1 MLIRQDAQNA
11 SGKAT
16 TREWVGLAVLAL
28 PCVLYAMDLTVLN
41 LAIPSLTTD
50 LKPTAAQ
57 LLWIV
62 DIYGFLAAGAL
73 LIMGALG
80 DRIGRRR
87 LLLIGSAA
95 FAVVSV
101 LAAFSKSAEMLIVAR
116 GLLGIAGATMA
127 PSTLSLIGN
136 MFHNER
142 EKTFAVSVWVS
153 SFSFGGAIGPVVG
166 GVLIDRFWWG
176 AVFLAPIPIMAL
188 LLIVGPRLLPEHRS
202 EKAGRIDIVSTL
214 LTLATVLPIIFAI
227 KHIVEEGDAK
237 VSGLAAAIGVICGG
251 VFVRRQLKLE
261 DPLLDLRLFRLPA
274 LSVALTI
281 NALDFL
287 VGFGIL
293 VVVAQYLQLVLG
305 LSPLEAGL
313 WGVPA
318 GLGFVVG
325 SLLTS
330 PALKVLRPTY
340 VLGGGLLLGAV
351 GLALMACA
359 IEAHSLVLITLGNT
373 LFAVGSAPGTTVV
386 ADFVV
391 SSAPQDQSGSAS
403 ALSETCSEFGGALGI
418 ALLGSLATFLYRH
431 TLAAALPAGIPT
443 PAAET
448 ALRGIGAA
456 RAAAETL
463 NGGAALLE
471 AAKDAYTSAA
481 GIALLVSA
489 AITVLTAV
497 LAVTMF
503 KSRASVEGDVAV
515 DVARPD
521 GY

>member
-1 MLIRQDAQNA
+1 
-11 SGKAT
+11 
-16 TREWVGLAVLAL
+16 
-28 PCVLYAMDLTVLN
+28 
-41 LAIPSLTTD
+41 
-50 LKPTAAQ
+50 
-57 LLWIV
+57 
-62 DIYGFLAAGAL
+62 
-73 LIMGALG
+73 
-80 DRIGRRR
+80 
-87 LLLIGSAA
+87 
-95 FAVVSV
+95 
-101 LAAFSKSAEMLIVAR
+101 
-116 GLLGIAGATMA
+116 MA

-136 MFHNER
+136 MFRTER

-166 GVLIDRFWWG
+166 GVLIARFWWG

-188 LLIVGPRLLPEHRS
+188 LLIVGPTLVPEHRS
-202 EKAGRIDIVSTL
+202 EKAGRIDIVSAL
-214 LTLATVLPIIFAI
+214 LTLAIVLPIIFAI
-227 KHIVEEGDAK
+227 KHVAEGGDARL
-237 VSGLAAAIGVICGG
+237 SGLAAAVGLICGG
-251 VFVRRQLKLE
+251 VFARRQLKLE
-261 DPLLDLRLFRLPA
+261 DPLLDLRLFKLPA

-281 NALDFL
+281 NALDFF

-330 PALKVLRPTY
+330 PLLKVLRPAY
-340 VLGGGLLLGAV
+340 VLGGGLVLGAV
-351 GLALMACA
+351 GLAVMAYA
-359 IEAHSLVLITLGNT
+359 IEAHSLILITLGNT

-391 SSAPQDQSGSAS
+391 SSAPEDQSGAAS

-431 TLAAALPAGIPT
+431 MLAAALPAGN
-443 PAAET
+443 PAPATET

-456 RAAAETL
+456 RAAAETF

-471 AAKDAYTSAA
+471 AAKHGYTNAA
-481 GIALLVSA
+481 GIALLASA
-489 AITVLTAV
+489 AISLLTAV

-503 KSRASVEGDVAV
+503 KSRVPVESDVAV
-515 DVARPD
+515 DVGPA
-521 GY
+521 

>member
-1 MLIRQDAQNA
+1 MLTQQDAANA
-11 SGKAT
+11 SSGKAT
-16 TREWVGLAVLAL
+16 RREWVGLVALAL

-50 LKPTAAQ
+50 LQPTAAQ

-87 LLLIGSAA
+87 LLLIGSAV
-95 FAVVSV
+95 FAVVSL
-101 LAAFSKSAEMLIVAR
+101 LAAFSRTAQMLIVAR

-127 PSTLSLIGN
+127 PSTLSLINN
-136 MFHNER
+136 MFRNER

-166 GVLIDRFWWG
+166 GVLIAHFWWG
-176 AVFLAPIPIMAL
+176 AVFLAPLPIMVL
-188 LLIVGPRLLPEHRS
+188 LLIVGPSLLPEHRS
-202 EKAGRIDIVSTL
+202 EKAGRIDIVSAM
-214 LTLATVLPIIFAI
+214 LTLATVLPIVFAI
-227 KHIVEEGDAK
+227 KHIAEGGDVQGA
-237 VSGLAAAIGVICGG
+237 GLAAAVGAICGAL
-251 VFVRRQLKLE
+251 FVRRQLKLE
-261 DPLLDLRLFRLPA
+261 DPLLDLRLFKLPA

-293 VVVAQYLQLVLG
+293 VLVAQYLQLVLD

-313 WGVPA
+313 WGVPP

-330 PALKVLRPTY
+330 ALLKVLRPAFA
-340 VLGGGLLLGAV
+340 LGGGLLLSAV
-351 GLALMACA
+351 GLALMAYA
-359 IEAHSLVLITLGNT
+359 IKAHSLILITLGNT
-373 LFAVGSAPGTTVV
+373 MFAVGSAPGTTIV

-391 SSAPQDQSGSAS
+391 SSAPEEQSGAAS
-403 ALSETCSEFGGALGI
+403 ALSETFSEFGGALGI
-418 ALLGSLATFLYRH
+418 ALLGSLTTFFYRH
-431 TLAAALPAGIPT
+431 MLAAALPASIPA
-443 PAAET
+443 PAIET
-448 ALRGIGAA
+448 ASRGIGAA

-463 NGGAALLE
+463 NGGASLLE
-471 AAKDAYTSAA
+471 AAKHAYTSAA
-481 GIALLVSA
+481 SIAFLASA
-489 AITVLTAV
+489 AITILTAV

-503 KSRASVEGDVAV
+503 KSRVSA
-515 DVARPD
+515 D
-521 GY
+521 G

>member
-1 MLIRQDAQNA
+1 MLTQQDAANA
-11 SGKAT
+11 SSGKAT
-16 TREWVGLAVLAL
+16 RREWVGLVALAL

-50 LKPTAAQ
+50 LQPTAAQ

-87 LLLIGSAA
+87 LLLIGSAV
-95 FAVVSV
+95 FAVVSL
-101 LAAFSKSAEMLIVAR
+101 LAAFSRTAQMLIVAR

-127 PSTLSLIGN
+127 PSTLSLINN
-136 MFHNER
+136 MFRNER

-166 GVLIDRFWWG
+166 GVLIAHFWWG
-176 AVFLAPIPIMAL
+176 AVFLAPLPIMAL
-188 LLIVGPRLLPEHRS
+188 LLIVGPSLLPEHRS
-202 EKAGRIDIVSTL
+202 EKAGRIDIVSAM

-227 KHIVEEGDAK
+227 KHIAEGGDVQGA
-237 VSGLAAAIGVICGG
+237 GLAAAVGAICGAL
-251 VFVRRQLKLE
+251 FVRRQLKLE
-261 DPLLDLRLFRLPA
+261 DPLLDLRLFKLPA

-293 VVVAQYLQLVLG
+293 VLVAQYLQLVLD

-313 WGVPA
+313 WGVPP

-330 PALKVLRPTY
+330 ALLKVLRPAFA
-340 VLGGGLLLGAV
+340 LGGGLLLSAV
-351 GLALMACA
+351 GLALMAYA
-359 IEAHSLVLITLGNT
+359 IKAHSLILITLGNT
-373 LFAVGSAPGTTVV
+373 MFAVGSAPGTTIV

-391 SSAPQDQSGSAS
+391 SSAPEEQSGAAS
-403 ALSETCSEFGGALGI
+403 ALSETFSEFGGALGI
-418 ALLGSLATFLYRH
+418 ALLGSLTTFFYRH
-431 TLAAALPAGIPT
+431 MLAAALPASIPA
-443 PAAET
+443 PAIET
-448 ALRGIGAA
+448 ASRGIGAA

-463 NGGAALLE
+463 NGGASLLE
-471 AAKDAYTSAA
+471 AAKHAYTSAA
-481 GIALLVSA
+481 SIAFLASA
-489 AITVLTAV
+489 AITILTAV

-503 KSRASVEGDVAV
+503 KSRVSA
-515 DVARPD
+515 D
-521 GY
+521 G

>member
-1 MLIRQDAQNA
+1 MLSPQDAWSA
-11 SGKAT
+11 SGKAG
-16 TREWVGLAVLAL
+16 RRQWFGLAVLAL

-41 LAIPSLTTD
+41 LAIPSLTMD

-62 DIYGFLAAGAL
+62 DIYGFLSAGAL

-87 LLLIGSAA
+87 LLLIGSGA
-95 FAVVSV
+95 FAFVS
-101 LAAFSKSAEMLIVAR
+101 LFAAFSRSAEMLIAAR
-116 GLLGIAGATMA
+116 GALGIAGATLA
-127 PSTLSLIGN
+127 PSTLSLISN
-136 MFHNER
+136 MFRDER

-153 SFSFGGAIGPVVG
+153 SFSCGGAIGPVVG
-166 GVLIDRFWWG
+166 GVLIAHFWWG

-188 LLIVGPRLLPEHRS
+188 LLILGPRLLPEHRS
-202 EKAGRIDIVSTL
+202 AKAGRIDVLSAL

-227 KHIVEEGDAK
+227 KRVAEGGD
-237 VSGLAAAIGVICGG
+237 VRLSGLAAAVGAICGG
-251 VFVRRQLKLE
+251 VFVGRQLKLQ

-274 LSVALTI
+274 LSVALAI

-293 VVVAQYLQLVLG
+293 VLVAQYLQLVLG
-305 LSPLEAGL
+305 LSPLAAGL
-313 WGVPA
+313 WGIPV

-330 PALKVLRPTY
+330 PVLKVLRPAY
-340 VLGGGLLLGAV
+340 VLGSGLVLGAV
-351 GLALMACA
+351 GLALMAHA
-359 IEAHSLVLITLGNT
+359 MEMHSIVLITLGNT
-373 LFAVGSAPGTTVV
+373 MFAVGSAPGTAVV

-391 SSAPQDQSGSAS
+391 SSAAEDQSGAAS
-403 ALSETCSEFGGALGI
+403 GLSETCSEFGGALGI

-431 TLAAALPAGIPT
+431 TLFAALPAGIPA
-443 PAAET
+443 PASGM

-456 RAAAETL
+456 RAAAETF
-463 NGGAALLE
+463 NGGGALLE
-471 AAKDAYTSAA
+471 AAKHAYTSAA
-481 GIALLVSA
+481 GIALVVSA
-489 AITVLTAV
+489 AVAVLTAV

-503 KSRASVEGDVAV
+503 KSRVSVAGGATV
-515 DVARPD
+515 DA
-521 GY
+521 GTA

>member
-1 MLIRQDAQNA
+1 MLAQQEARNGP

-16 TREWVGLAVLAL
+16 SREWIGLAVLAL

-95 FAVVSV
+95 FAVVSL
-101 LAAFSKSAEMLIVAR
+101 LAAFSNTAPMLIAAR
-116 GLLGIAGATMA
+116 ALLGIAGATLA
-127 PSTLSLIGN
+127 PSTLSLISS
-136 MFHNER
+136 MFRDER

-166 GVLIDRFWWG
+166 GVLIAHFWWG

-202 EKAGRIDIVSTL
+202 EKAGRIDLVSAL

-227 KHIVEEGDAK
+227 KRIAEGGDAQLA
-237 VSGLAAAIGVICGG
+237 SLAAAVGVICGV

-274 LSVALTI
+274 LSAALAI
-281 NALDFL
+281 NALDFV

-293 VVVAQYLQLVLG
+293 VLVAQYLQLVLD
-305 LSPLEAGL
+305 LSPFEAGL
-313 WGVPA
+313 WGVPS
-318 GLGFVVG
+318 GLGFVAG

-330 PALKVLRPTY
+330 PLLKALRPAF
-340 VLGGGLLLGAV
+340 VLGGGLLLGAA
-351 GLALMACA
+351 GLALMAYA
-359 IEAHSLVLITLGNT
+359 TEAHSLILITLGNT
-373 LFAVGSAPGTTVV
+373 MFAIGSAPGTAIV

-391 SSAPQDQSGSAS
+391 SSAPEEQSGAAS
-403 ALSETCSEFGGALGI
+403 ALSETFSEFGGALGI
-418 ALLGSLATFLYRH
+418 ALLGSLATYFYRRM
-431 TLAAALPAGIPT
+431 LAEALPAGA
-443 PAAET
+443 PAIET

-463 NGGAALLE
+463 TDGGALLE
-471 AAKDAYTSAA
+471 AAKQAYASAA
-481 GIALLVSA
+481 SIAFLASA
-489 AITVLTAV
+489 AIAVLTAL

-503 KSRASVEGDVAV
+503 RSRSPVRVLTRDVEDRA
-515 DVARPD
+515 
-521 GY
+521 

>member
-1 MLIRQDAQNA
+1 MLIQQDAQNA

-16 TREWVGLAVLAL
+16 PREWVGLAVLAL

-95 FAVVSV
+95 FAAVSL
-101 LAAFSKSAEMLIVAR
+101 LAAFSKSAETLIVAR

-127 PSTLSLIGN
+127 PSTLSLISN
-136 MFHNER
+136 MFRNER

-166 GVLIDRFWWG
+166 GVLIARFWWG

-188 LLIVGPRLLPEHRS
+188 LLILGPRLLPEHRS
-202 EKAGRIDIVSTL
+202 EKAGRIDIVSAL

-227 KHIVEEGDAK
+227 KQLAEGGDARL
-237 VSGLAAAIGVICGG
+237 SGLAAVVGIICGG
-251 VFVRRQLKLE
+251 VFARRQLKLE

-305 LSPLEAGL
+305 LSPLEAGF

-330 PALKVLRPTY
+330 AVLKALRPAY
-340 VLGGGLLLGAV
+340 VLGGGLVLGAV
-351 GLALMACA
+351 GLALMAYA
-359 IEAHSLVLITLGNT
+359 IESHSLILITLGNT

-391 SSAPQDQSGSAS
+391 SSAPEDQSGSAS

-431 TLAAALPAGIPT
+431 TLAAALPASIPA
-443 PAAET
+443 PATET

-463 NGGAALLE
+463 NGGPALLE
-471 AAKDAYTSAA
+471 VAKHAYTSAA
-481 GIALLVSA
+481 AVALLSGA
-489 AITVLTAV
+489 AITVLTAI

-503 KSRASVEGDVAV
+503 KSRVHVEGNVAV
-515 DVARPD
+515 DVGPT
-521 GY
+521 

>member
-1 MLIRQDAQNA
+1 MLTQQDAANA
-11 SGKAT
+11 SSGKAT
-16 TREWVGLAVLAL
+16 RREWVGLVALAL

-50 LKPTAAQ
+50 LQPTAAQ

-87 LLLIGSAA
+87 LLLIGSAV
-95 FAVVSV
+95 FAVVSL
-101 LAAFSKSAEMLIVAR
+101 LAAFSRTAQMLIVAR

-127 PSTLSLIGN
+127 PSTLSLINN
-136 MFHNER
+136 MFRNER

-166 GVLIDRFWWG
+166 GVLIAHFWWG
-176 AVFLAPIPIMAL
+176 AVFLAPLPIMVL
-188 LLIVGPRLLPEHRS
+188 LLIVGPSLLPEHRS
-202 EKAGRIDIVSTL
+202 EKAGRIDIVSAM
-214 LTLATVLPIIFAI
+214 LTLTTVLPIVFAI
-227 KHIVEEGDAK
+227 KHIAEGGDVQGA
-237 VSGLAAAIGVICGG
+237 GLAAAVGAICGAL
-251 VFVRRQLKLE
+251 FVRRQLKLE
-261 DPLLDLRLFRLPA
+261 DPLLDLRLFKLPA

-293 VVVAQYLQLVLG
+293 VLVAQYLQLVLD

-313 WGVPA
+313 WGVPP

-330 PALKVLRPTY
+330 ALLKVLRPAFA
-340 VLGGGLLLGAV
+340 LGGGLLLSAV
-351 GLALMACA
+351 GLALMAYA
-359 IEAHSLVLITLGNT
+359 IKAHSLILITLGNT
-373 LFAVGSAPGTTVV
+373 MFAVGSAPGTTIV

-391 SSAPQDQSGSAS
+391 SSAPEEQSGAAS

-418 ALLGSLATFLYRH
+418 ALLGSLTTFFYRH
-431 TLAAALPAGIPT
+431 MLAAALPASIPA
-443 PAAET
+443 PAIET
-448 ALRGIGAA
+448 ASRGIGAA

-463 NGGAALLE
+463 NGGASLLE
-471 AAKDAYTSAA
+471 AAKHAYTSAA
-481 GIALLVSA
+481 SIAFLASA
-489 AITVLTAV
+489 AITILTAV

-503 KSRASVEGDVAV
+503 KSRVSA
-515 DVARPD
+515 D
-521 GY
+521 G

>member
-1 MLIRQDAQNA
+1 MLTQQDAENA

-16 TREWVGLAVLAL
+16 RREWIGLAVLAL
-28 PCVLYAMDLTVLN
+28 PCILYAMDLTVLN

-95 FAVVSV
+95 FALVSL

-136 MFHNER
+136 MFRNER

-166 GVLIDRFWWG
+166 GVLIARFWWG

-188 LLIVGPRLLPEHRS
+188 LLIVGPTLVPEHRS
-202 EKAGRIDIVSTL
+202 EKAGRIDIVSAL

-227 KHIVEEGDAK
+227 KQVAEGGDARL
-237 VSGLAAAIGVICGG
+237 SGLAAAVGLICGG

-281 NALDFL
+281 NTLDFF

-330 PALKVLRPTY
+330 PLLKVLRPAY
-340 VLGGGLLLGAV
+340 VLGGGLALGAV
-351 GLALMACA
+351 GLALMAYA
-359 IEAHSLVLITLGNT
+359 IEAHSLILITLGNT

-391 SSAPQDQSGSAS
+391 SSAPEDQSGAAS

-431 TLAAALPAGIPT
+431 TLAAALPAGN
-443 PAAET
+443 PAPATET

-456 RAAAETL
+456 RAAAETF

-471 AAKDAYTSAA
+471 AAKHGYTNAA
-481 GIALLVSA
+481 GIALLASA
-489 AITVLTAV
+489 AIALLTAA

-503 KSRASVEGDVAV
+503 KSRVPVESDVAV
-515 DVARPD
+515 DVGPA
-521 GY
+521 

>member
-1 MLIRQDAQNA
+1 MLTQQDAANA
-11 SGKAT
+11 SSGKAT
-16 TREWVGLAVLAL
+16 RREWVGLVALAL

-50 LKPTAAQ
+50 LQPTAAQ

-87 LLLIGSAA
+87 LLLIGSAV
-95 FAVVSV
+95 FAVVSL
-101 LAAFSKSAEMLIVAR
+101 LAAFSRTAQMLIVAR

-127 PSTLSLIGN
+127 PSTLSLINN
-136 MFHNER
+136 MFRNER

-166 GVLIDRFWWG
+166 GVLIAHFWWG
-176 AVFLAPIPIMAL
+176 AVFLAPLPIMVL
-188 LLIVGPRLLPEHRS
+188 LLIVGPSLLPEHRS
-202 EKAGRIDIVSTL
+202 EKAGRIDIVSAM
-214 LTLATVLPIIFAI
+214 LTLTTVLPIVFAI
-227 KHIVEEGDAK
+227 KHIAEGGDVQGA
-237 VSGLAAAIGVICGG
+237 GLAAAVGAICGAL
-251 VFVRRQLKLE
+251 FARRQLKLE
-261 DPLLDLRLFRLPA
+261 DPLLDLRLFKLPA

-293 VVVAQYLQLVLG
+293 VLVAQYLQLVLD

-313 WGVPA
+313 WGVPP

-330 PALKVLRPTY
+330 ALLKVLRPAFA
-340 VLGGGLLLGAV
+340 LGGGLLLSAV
-351 GLALMACA
+351 GLALMAYA
-359 IEAHSLVLITLGNT
+359 IKAHSVILITLGNT
-373 LFAVGSAPGTTVV
+373 MFAVGSAPGTTIV

-391 SSAPQDQSGSAS
+391 SSAPEEQSGAAS
-403 ALSETCSEFGGALGI
+403 ALSETFSEFGGALGI
-418 ALLGSLATFLYRH
+418 ALLGSLTTFFYRH
-431 TLAAALPAGIPT
+431 MLAAALPASIPA
-443 PAAET
+443 PAIET
-448 ALRGIGAA
+448 ASRGIGAA

-463 NGGAALLE
+463 NGGASLLE
-471 AAKDAYTSAA
+471 AAKHAYTSAA
-481 GIALLVSA
+481 SIAFLASA
-489 AITVLTAV
+489 AITILTAV

-503 KSRASVEGDVAV
+503 KSRVSA
-515 DVARPD
+515 D
-521 GY
+521 G

>member
-1 MLIRQDAQNA
+1 MLTQQDAANA
-11 SGKAT
+11 SSGKAT
-16 TREWVGLAVLAL
+16 RREWVGLVALAL

-50 LKPTAAQ
+50 LQPTAAQ

-87 LLLIGSAA
+87 LLLIGSAV
-95 FAVVSV
+95 FAVVSL
-101 LAAFSKSAEMLIVAR
+101 LAAFSRTAQMLIVAR

-127 PSTLSLIGN
+127 PSTLSLINN
-136 MFHNER
+136 MFRNER

-166 GVLIDRFWWG
+166 GVLIAHFWWG
-176 AVFLAPIPIMAL
+176 AVFLAPLPIMVL
-188 LLIVGPRLLPEHRS
+188 LLIVGPSLLPEHRS
-202 EKAGRIDIVSTL
+202 EKAGRIDIVSAM

-227 KHIVEEGDAK
+227 KHIAEGGDVQGA
-237 VSGLAAAIGVICGG
+237 GLAAAVGAICGAL
-251 VFVRRQLKLE
+251 FVRRQLKLE
-261 DPLLDLRLFRLPA
+261 DPLLDLRLFKLPA

-293 VVVAQYLQLVLG
+293 VLVAQYLQLVLD

-313 WGVPA
+313 WGVPP

-330 PALKVLRPTY
+330 ALLKVLRPAFA
-340 VLGGGLLLGAV
+340 LGGGLLLSAV
-351 GLALMACA
+351 GLALMAYA
-359 IEAHSLVLITLGNT
+359 IKAHSLILITLGNT
-373 LFAVGSAPGTTVV
+373 MFAVGSAPGTTIV

-391 SSAPQDQSGSAS
+391 SSAPEEQSGAAS
-403 ALSETCSEFGGALGI
+403 ALSETFSEFGGALGI
-418 ALLGSLATFLYRH
+418 ALLGSLTTFFYRH
-431 TLAAALPAGIPT
+431 MLAAALPASIPA
-443 PAAET
+443 PAIET
-448 ALRGIGAA
+448 ASRGIGAA

-463 NGGAALLE
+463 NGGASLLE
-471 AAKDAYTSAA
+471 AAKHAYTSAA
-481 GIALLVSA
+481 SIAFLASA
-489 AITVLTAV
+489 AITILTAV

-503 KSRASVEGDVAV
+503 KSRVSA
-515 DVARPD
+515 D
-521 GY
+521 G

>member
-1 MLIRQDAQNA
+1 MLTQQDAANA
-11 SGKAT
+11 SSGKAT
-16 TREWVGLAVLAL
+16 RREWVGLVALAL

-50 LKPTAAQ
+50 LQPTAAQ

-87 LLLIGSAA
+87 LLLIGSAV
-95 FAVVSV
+95 FAVVSL
-101 LAAFSKSAEMLIVAR
+101 LAAFSRTAQMLIVAR

-127 PSTLSLIGN
+127 PSTLSLINN
-136 MFHNER
+136 MFRNER

-166 GVLIDRFWWG
+166 GVLIAHFWWG
-176 AVFLAPIPIMAL
+176 AVFLAPLPIMVL
-188 LLIVGPRLLPEHRS
+188 LLIVGPSLLPEHRS
-202 EKAGRIDIVSTL
+202 KKAGRIDIVSAM
-214 LTLATVLPIIFAI
+214 LTLTTVLPIVFAI
-227 KHIVEEGDAK
+227 KHIAEGGDVQGA
-237 VSGLAAAIGVICGG
+237 GLAAAVGAICGAL
-251 VFVRRQLKLE
+251 FVRRQLKLE
-261 DPLLDLRLFRLPA
+261 DPLLDLRLFKLPA

-293 VVVAQYLQLVLG
+293 VLVAQYLQLVLD

-313 WGVPA
+313 WGVPP

-330 PALKVLRPTY
+330 ALLKVLRPAFA
-340 VLGGGLLLGAV
+340 LGGGLLLSAV
-351 GLALMACA
+351 GLALMAYA
-359 IEAHSLVLITLGNT
+359 IKAHSLILITLGNT
-373 LFAVGSAPGTTVV
+373 MFAVGSAPGTTIV

-391 SSAPQDQSGSAS
+391 SSAPEEQSGAAS
-403 ALSETCSEFGGALGI
+403 ALSETFSEFGGALGI
-418 ALLGSLATFLYRH
+418 ALLGSLTTFFYRH
-431 TLAAALPAGIPT
+431 MLAAALPASIPA
-443 PAAET
+443 PAIET
-448 ALRGIGAA
+448 ASRGIGAA

-463 NGGAALLE
+463 NGGASLLE
-471 AAKDAYTSAA
+471 AAKHAYTSAA
-481 GIALLVSA
+481 SIAFLASA
-489 AITVLTAV
+489 AITILTAV

-503 KSRASVEGDVAV
+503 KSRVSA
-515 DVARPD
+515 D
-521 GY
+521 G

>member
-1 MLIRQDAQNA
+1 MPTQQDVQNA
-11 SGKAT
+11 SDKAT
-16 TREWVGLAVLAL
+16 SREWVGLAVLAL

-95 FAVVSV
+95 FAVMSL
-101 LAAFSKSAEMLIVAR
+101 LAAFSESAEMLIVAR

-127 PSTLSLIGN
+127 PSTLSLISN
-136 MFHNER
+136 MFRNER

-166 GVLIDRFWWG
+166 GVLIAQFWWG

-188 LLIVGPRLLPEHRS
+188 LLILGPRLLPEHLGGRS
-202 EKAGRIDIVSTL
+202 GHIDVVSAL
-214 LTLATVLPIIFAI
+214 LTLATVLPIIFAV
-227 KHIVEEGDAK
+227 KHIAEGGS
-237 VSGLAAAIGVICGG
+237 VRLSGLAAAVGVICGS
-251 VFVRRQLKLE
+251 VFARRQLKLE

-281 NALDFL
+281 NTLDFL

-293 VVVAQYLQLVLG
+293 VLVAQYLQLVLG
-305 LSPLEAGL
+305 LPPFEAGL
-313 WGVPA
+313 WGIPP

-330 PALKVLRPTY
+330 ALLKALRPAY
-340 VLGGGLLLGAV
+340 VLGGGLVLGAV
-351 GLALMACA
+351 GLALMAYS
-359 IEAHSLVLITLGNT
+359 IEAHSLILITLGNT
-373 LFAVGSAPGTTVV
+373 LFAVGSAPGTTIV

-391 SSAPQDQSGSAS
+391 TSAPKDQSGAVS

-418 ALLGSLATFLYRH
+418 ALLGSLATFLYRQ
-431 TLAAALPAGIPT
+431 TLAAALPAGT
-443 PAAET
+443 PAPATET

-456 RAAAETL
+456 RAAAEMF

-471 AAKDAYTSAA
+471 AAKHAYTSAA
-481 GIALLVSA
+481 AIALLASA
-489 AITVLTAV
+489 AITIVTAV
-497 LAVTMF
+497 MAVTMF
-503 KSRASVEGDVAV
+503 KSRVSV
-515 DVARPD
+515 D
-521 GY
+521 G